1 MYRDCITTERQ
12 KEHGMHGHAMN
23 WWDALDPQLAGWLKH
38 AARRGLREHGMR
50 GRGGPRGDWGFGPG
64 GFGPGGRGPRGHR
77 ARRGDVRT
85 AILTLLHEEP
95 RNGYGLMQEI
105 ERRSGGVWRPSPGS
119 VYPALQQLEDEGL
132 VRAEER
138 EGGRVFVLTDAGR
151 RVVEERP
158 ADARA
163 PWDTERGPVDDRVFD
178 LMNTARQAGMA
189 LFQIAQVGDEAQIA
203 AAKEV
208 LADARRRLYGI
219 LADAD
224 DADPPEV
231 REA

>member
-1 MYRDCITTERQ
+1 MT
-12 KEHGMHGHAMN
+12 GHAGS
-23 WWDALDPQLAGWLKH
+23 WFHGIDPRVAEWVAM
-38 AARRGLREHGMR
+38 AARRGFGGHRHGV
-50 GRGGPRGDWGFGPG
+50 RGGHFGDWGPFGPG
-64 GFGPGGRGPRGHR
+64 GPGRGHR

-85 AILTLLHEEP
+85 AILTLLAEEP
-95 RNGYGLMQEI
+95 RNGYSLMQEI

-132 VRAEER
+132 VRTEER
-138 EGGRVFVLTDAGR
+138 DGGRVFVLTDAGR
-151 RVVEERP
+151 AHVDSRP

-163 PWDTERGPVDDRVFD
+163 PWDSAAEPVDERVFA
-178 LMNTARQAGMA
+178 LLNVARQAGMA
-189 LFQIAQVGDEAQIA
+189 VLQIAQVGDDAQVR

-219 LADAD
+219 LAEAD
-224 DADPPEV
+224 DADPPDV